1 MKTLLTTLNSK
12 YIHSNLAL
20 QYLYAVCANEGER
33 TELREFTV
41 NNPDDYI
48 YGELLRGEYDLICF
62 SCYIWNIERTLYL
75 AETLKKARP
84 GVFILLGGPE
94 VTWRAAEIMKKN
106 KSIDFVLTGEGEER
120 FPKLLKE
127 LTKPVPSQ
135 GFDMIGGLLYRK
147 EGRIYVNPA
156 SDPVDFTKVPFPFHS
171 LVGEADKIM
180 YYESSRGCPF
190 SCSYCISAI
199 EKGVRA
205 LPLERIKEDLSYFV
219 YKNVKQVKFVDRTFN
234 YNNARSM
241 EILRYLMETDNGV
254 TNFHFELCGDIIS
267 EELLNLIESARSGL
281 FQFEIGVQSTNE
293 GTLKAIARHCD
304 FSKLSKNVKRIMA
317 MGNIHMHL
325 DLIAGLP
332 YEDYESFANSFNEVY
347 DLRPHMLQLG
357 FLKLLPGTPIRENAE
372 EYGYIFR
379 SKAPYEVISN
389 NSISAKE
396 LAKLKMVELLLD
408 MYYNRGGFERA
419 LDYLAFERHP
429 HPFSFYEEFSSF
441 YYLKGFQH
449 KSHNKEDLF
458 RILNLYGRWKD
469 KKEPGTG
476 DRLELLLTEDMKEG
490 LNPEAVKK
498 FMKTGWDI

>member
-1 MKTLLTTLNSK
+1 
-12 YIHSNLAL
+12 
-20 QYLYAVCANEGER
+20 
-33 TELREFTV
+33 
-41 NNPDDYI
+41 
-48 YGELLRGEYDLICF
+48 
-62 SCYIWNIERTLYL
+62 
-75 AETLKKARP
+75 
-84 GVFILLGGPE
+84 
-94 VTWRAAEIMKKN
+94 
-106 KSIDFVLTGEGEER
+106 
-120 FPKLLKE
+120 
-127 LTKPVPSQ
+127 
-135 GFDMIGGLLYRK
+135 
-147 EGRIYVNPA
+147 
-156 SDPVDFTKVPFPFHS
+156 
-171 LVGEADKIM
+171 
-180 YYESSRGCPF
+180 
-190 SCSYCISAI
+190 
-199 EKGVRA
+199 
-205 LPLERIKEDLSYFV
+205 
-219 YKNVKQVKFVDRTFN
+219 
-234 YNNARSM
+234 
-241 EILRYLMETDNGV
+241 
-254 TNFHFELCGDIIS
+254 
-267 EELLNLIESARSGL
+267 
-281 FQFEIGVQSTNE
+281 
-293 GTLKAIARHCD
+293 
-304 FSKLSKNVKRIMA
+304 
-317 MGNIHMHL
+317 MHL